1 MKIAVVSSDGAN
13 VDLHLGKGNSV
24 FIYEFEN
31 DNLDLLEHRQI
42 DIDVESKHQGSKV
55 IEACSD
61 CDVMIA
67 LQYGFKSKVKAED
80 VGIKL
85 VNDEGTVDEVLA
97 RYINHINFMNDVK
110 I

>member
-13 VDLHLGKGNSV
+13 VDLHLGKGNSI

-55 IEACSD
+55 IEACKD
-61 CDVMIA
+61 CDVLIA
-67 LQYGFKSKVKAED
+67 LQYGFKSKIIAED

-85 VNDEGTVDEVLA
+85 VEDEGTIDEVLK
-97 RYINHINFMNDVK
+97 RYIDHVNFMKN
-110 I
+110 